1 MKKKPGIRPG
11 IRHGIR
17 SVLADFRRHPRL
29 AAAYVALLASAVA
42 GTAAG
47 VVSVY
52 ALFAVISTFGG
63 CVLFHAYG
71 YDRYHD

>member
-1 MKKKPGIRPG
+1 MKKNPG

-42 GTAAG
+42 GVAAG
-47 VVSVY
+47 VASVY
-52 ALFAVISTFGG
+52 ALFGFISALGG
-63 CVLFHAYG
+63 RVLFYAYG
-71 YDRYHD
+71 YDRYRD

>member
-1 MKKKPGIRPG
+1 MKKNPG

-29 AAAYVALLASAVA
+29 AAAYVALVAFIVASV
-42 GTAAG
+42 AAG
-47 VVSVY
+47 LVSGY
-52 ALFAVISTFGG
+52 TLFGIISGLGG

-71 YDRYHD
+71 YDRYRD

>member
-1 MKKKPGIRPG
+1 MRKNPIRPG

-42 GTAAG
+42 GIAAG
-47 VVSVY
+47 VVSVN
-52 ALFAVISTFGG
+52 ALFALMAPFGG
-63 CVLFHAYG
+63 RVLFYAYG
-71 YDRYHD
+71 YDRYRD